1 MALET
6 KVILKSM
13 YGNLLKAK
21 TLEEARLDL
30 RTMMD
35 AEDVA
40 YVEKIHKEN
49 LKKD

>member
-40 YVEKIHKEN
+40 YVEKIHKE
-49 LKKD
+49 KSDK